1 MKELIDF
8 LQREFSDDAKEIQTD
23 LQRIYNCMDKVHS
36 EVDKRLPTIKG
47 DYAKIGEYYAMGQ
60 ELKQI
65 KEKIKEI
72 CDLFPESESAGAIDI
87 PKESEIMPEKLPE
100 VDVPEES
107 LIDKDEEDEISA
119 KGGRVNYA
127 NYRVDDTVPHFLS
140 EDFTHKR
147 PVAFEFDGT
156 QYSVKDWKQF
166 LLMICEIMYNKNHA
180 QFESIVMEKDMQ
192 GKTRAYFSNNKEVY
206 TAMYDGRKIS
216 NSNIYIETTHSANTI
231 CDIVSI
237 LFRKYRIPYAALQI
251 YLKADY
257 TPLHQAETE
266 SKPDNNRSVTTK
278 IDSKSSTKSN
288 PDDYRFIKDS
298 YVKQSDPAMNGLS
311 QRMGT
316 PSHLEYLHMKE
327 NDTKRHK
334 SRCIEYDNKKDICM
348 CTDSANYLLK
358 CGGSSHCKY
367 YREETLIKNDDT
379 ESTIKKKPVIK
390 VIPKNDIK
398 LCPVCK
404 IGTKKESLIVNY
416 LENGKNKRNLL
427 TSYHCEVCKSSYIP
441 DSLYR
446 TYTAH
451 KDKNNIDVEFVM
463 EQAAQQ

>member
-23 LQRIYNCMDKVHS
+23 LQRIYHCMDKVYS

-107 LIDKDEEDEISA
+107 FIDKDEEDEISA

-206 TAMYDGRKIS
+206 MAMYDGRKIS

-237 LFRKYRIPYAALQI
+237 LFRKYRIPYAALRI

-266 SKPDNNRSVTTK
+266 SKPGNNRSVTTK

-288 PDDYRFIKDS
+288 PDDYRFIKDP

-334 SRCIEYDNKKDICM
+334 SRCIEYDNKKDTCM

>member
-1 MKELIDF
+1 
-8 LQREFSDDAKEIQTD
+8 
-23 LQRIYNCMDKVHS
+23 
-36 EVDKRLPTIKG
+36 
-47 DYAKIGEYYAMGQ
+47 
-60 ELKQI
+60 
-65 KEKIKEI
+65 
-72 CDLFPESESAGAIDI
+72 
-87 PKESEIMPEKLPE
+87 
-100 VDVPEES
+100 
-107 LIDKDEEDEISA
+107 
-119 KGGRVNYA
+119 
-127 NYRVDDTVPHFLS
+127 
-140 EDFTHKR
+140 
-147 PVAFEFDGT
+147 
-156 QYSVKDWKQF
+156 
-166 LLMICEIMYNKNHA
+166 MICEIMYNKNHA

-298 YVKQSDPAMNGLS
+298 YVKQSDLAMNGLS

-316 PSHLEYLHMKE
+316 PSH
-327 NDTKRHK
+327 
-334 SRCIEYDNKKDICM
+334 
-348 CTDSANYLLK
+348 
-358 CGGSSHCKY
+358 
-367 YREETLIKNDDT
+367 T

-416 LENGKNKRNLL
+416 LENEKNKRNLL

-441 DSLYR
+441 DSLYH

-463 EQAAQQ
+463 EQVAQQ